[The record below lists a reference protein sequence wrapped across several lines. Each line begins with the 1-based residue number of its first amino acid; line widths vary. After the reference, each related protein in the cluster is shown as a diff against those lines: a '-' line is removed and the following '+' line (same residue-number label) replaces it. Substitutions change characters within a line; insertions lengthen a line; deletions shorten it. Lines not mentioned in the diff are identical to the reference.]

1 MTGNW
6 LLTSSAPGDVAS
18 TPVLGFAQRDPLNP
32 AVVNLDTDRNADP
45 GRTIV
50 RGGWTYFGSATK
62 VQRFAYDPGTAFTAA
77 GRIKL
82 DLYPQ
87 YVELATILEY
97 AAAHGV
103 SGEWVT
109 LLKRRLA
116 AYKRRAALNEALA
129 STRGALASARDRL
142 RAGVGT

>member
-1 MTGNW
+1 M
-6 LLTSSAPGDVAS
+6 
-18 TPVLGFAQRDPLNP
+18 GF
-32 AVVNLDTDRNADP
+32 
-45 GRTIV
+45 
-50 RGGWTYFGSATK
+50 RG
-62 VQRFAYDPGTAFTAA
+62 VMDH
-77 GRIKL
+77 
-82 DLYPQ
+82 Q

-142 RAGVGT
+142 RAGART

>member
-1 MTGNW
+1 MDHW
-6 LLTSSAPGDVAS
+6 R
-18 TPVLGFAQRDPLNP
+18 LGMGF
-32 AVVNLDTDRNADP
+32 
-45 GRTIV
+45 
-50 RGGWTYFGSATK
+50 RG
-62 VQRFAYDPGTAFTAA
+62 VMDH
-77 GRIKL
+77 
-82 DLYPQ
+82 Q

-142 RAGVGT
+142 RAGART